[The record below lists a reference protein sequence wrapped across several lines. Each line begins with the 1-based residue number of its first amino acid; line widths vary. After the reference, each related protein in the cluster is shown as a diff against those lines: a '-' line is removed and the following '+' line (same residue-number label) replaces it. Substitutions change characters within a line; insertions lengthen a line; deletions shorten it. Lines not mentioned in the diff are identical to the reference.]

1 MYFKC
6 RKLVISVIIT
16 VLLVISVPCFAAQ
29 ASRFTDVTNEDWFF
43 DEVMELYGKGIING
57 YDDETY
63 RPYSYVKTDEFIKLT
78 VTALGYTVSNAEEY
92 WASGYIEKADTLGLL
107 YGLEVTDYT
116 KPITRGEA
124 AVIIANALTARGEED
139 VPYSGM
145 YPFDLGAYTPYE
157 YLSAIKKG
165 FEKGIITGYEDF
177 TYRYSENI
185 LRSECSALIIRLI
198 SPVERK
204 TDTAMQYDGI
214 LHNPSEKITY
224 VNVTD
229 DELSAVIKNTVN
241 EIKDRTGVTYVEKKV
256 YETKTVYEI
265 QYYKSLPY
273 SGNPAYSMFIFRFF
287 DGNTGYPE
295 TQWGYDTMFLKV
307 EIRALDWQDE
317 IPLSFY
323 KSKIKNA
330 LCCVLHGNSPQPVS
344 DYMIKWYD
352 SIRSMKTE
360 KAYNI
365 TEDNNNDTL
374 RYVFFTMQNTVC
386 NYTFSYR

>member
-1 MYFKC
+1 MCFKC
-6 RKLVISVIIT
+6 RKLIISVMIT
-16 VLLVISVPCFAAQ
+16 VLLAFSLPCSAGQ
-29 ASRFTDVTNEDWFF
+29 ASRFTDVTSEDWFF

-63 RPYSYVKTDEFIKLT
+63 RPYSYVKTDEFIKLA
-78 VTALGYTVSNAEEY
+78 VTALGHIESNAEGY
-92 WASGYIEKADTLGLL
+92 WASKYIEKAKTLGLL
-107 YGLEVTDYT
+107 YGLDNTDYT
-116 KPITRGEA
+116 RPITRGEA
-124 AVIIANALTARGEED
+124 AVITANAIKARGEED
-139 VPYSGM
+139 ELYNGM
-145 YPFDLGAYTPYE
+145 YPFDLGAYTPQK
-157 YLSAIKKG
+157 YLYAIKKG

-177 TYRYSENI
+177 TYRYNENI
-185 LRSECSALIIRLI
+185 LRSECSALITRLI
-198 SPVERK
+198 SPLERM
-204 TDTAMQYDGI
+204 TDTAKQYESI
-214 LHNPSEKITY
+214 LLSPSENITY
-224 VNVTD
+224 RNVTN

-241 EIKDRTGVTYVEKKV
+241 EIKDRTGVTIVEKKV

-265 QYYKSLPY
+265 QYYKSPAY

-287 DGNTGYPE
+287 DGETGYPE

-330 LCCVLHGNSPQPVS
+330 LCRALFGNSPQPIS

-360 KAYNI
+360 KAYNL
-365 TEDNNNDTL
+365 TEDNSNDTL